1 MNTARFSG
9 FKSWFNWELTS
20 AAGSAILAWGFWRS
34 FCWNLLKGG
43 NLWKLVE
50 TQKGKL
56 RQAGTPFISRLVK
69 DYRPVSS
76 RLWALDAATKVT
88 MSALEYRSVTCQ
100 FCYEDTSCVHPE
112 MGDSYQEG
120 MMNWL
125 IWRFPRRTQPQLATG
140 YSGRRSAQEKVVLGP
155 DPSERRRLRDH
166 PSWWALQNRWHCPK
180 WVTTCILGY
189 RRYPWLLKTFSIFL
203 KTFSAFHNWSVL
215 SAPQFSSCF
224 RPGAAANQ

>member
-1 MNTARFSG
+1 MIVNYSFFSAFQGHFGHMNTARFSG
-9 FKSWFNWELTS
+9 FKSWFNGELTS

-88 MSALEYRSVTCQ
+88 MSALEYRSVTCH

-112 MGDSYQEG
+112 MGDSYQEK
-120 MMNWL
+120 MMIPLVDLKVPSSDTATTSHWFL
-125 IWRFPRRTQPQLATG
+125 WTAQRTGKGCAWSWPFRTSPTEGSSQLV
-140 YSGRRSAQEKVVLGP
+140 SA
-155 DPSERRRLRDH
+155 SESLTL
-166 PSWWALQNRWHCPK
+166 P
-180 WVTTCILGY
+180 
-189 RRYPWLLKTFSIFL
+189 
-203 KTFSAFHNWSVL
+203 
-215 SAPQFSSCF
+215 
-224 RPGAAANQ
+224 

>member
-1 MNTARFSG
+1 MG
-9 FKSWFNWELTS
+9 ILTV
-20 AAGSAILAWGFWRS
+20 L
-34 FCWNLLKGG
+34 LLKSAER
-43 NLWKLVE
+43 WKLVE
-50 TQKGKL
+50 TCGNSKG
-56 RQAGTPFISRLVK
+56 QAAASWNSFHFKVSQRLQTSLK
-69 DYRPVSS
+69 SFVS
-76 RLWALDAATKVT
+76 LDAATKVT

-140 YSGRRSAQEKVVLGP
+140 FSGRRSAQEKVVLGP

-166 PSWWALQNRWHCPK
+166 PNWWALQNRWHCPK